1 MTPRPHVLNDCWCGV
16 DHSRSV
22 EFANLCP
29 EEQDEL
35 IASGW
40 HPAPSGFEPPTG
52 VRVAMSDSE
61 QAGRRGNG
69 VSESPFS
76 FRFFREPRGFTVVVG
91 PWAGRFN
98 FARTTRFGN
107 GARWFSGW
115 HRWREDVDE

>member
-40 HPAPSGFEPPTG
+40 HPAGAGEDSRPSSS
-52 VRVAMSDSE
+52 VAPD
-61 QAGRRGNG
+61 
-69 VSESPFS
+69 
-76 FRFFREPRGFTVVVG
+76 G
-91 PWAGRFN
+91 P
-98 FARTTRFGN
+98 
-107 GARWFSGW
+107 
-115 HRWREDVDE
+115 ECP